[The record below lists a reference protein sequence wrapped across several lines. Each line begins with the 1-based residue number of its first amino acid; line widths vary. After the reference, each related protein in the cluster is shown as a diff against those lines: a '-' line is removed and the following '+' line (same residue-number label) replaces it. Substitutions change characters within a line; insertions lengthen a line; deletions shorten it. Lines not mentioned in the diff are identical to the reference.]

1 MLAKVVRNPILKG
14 VRVRNRKVSQRNSKT
29 GDRRSVDAPPEE
41 LLQRGCRSRSDHG
54 QRISDVLTCE
64 DLCAEVV
71 VPTGDLHFASE
82 AFIQGMVL
90 ESRDGEAS

>member
-1 MLAKVVRNPILKG
+1 MNDRLQTSLTQLHLSGLARSLDVR
-14 VRVRNRKVSQRNSKT
+14 
-29 GDRRSVDAPPEE
+29 
-41 LLQRGCRSRSDHG
+41 LQEAAGHHG
-54 QRISDVLTCE
+54 QRISNVLTCE
-64 DLCAEVV
+64 DLCEEVV